1 MSIENRIEE
10 VKRRFGQFNDWEQR
24 YAEIIKVGRTLAP
37 LPEEGRQEKFLVKGC
52 QSQVWLYPKLE
63 NSRVIYYADSDAA
76 IAKGI
81 IALLVQVYSG
91 ATPDEIINNKED
103 FLKEIGITEH
113 LSMNRT
119 NGLKA
124 MAKQVK
130 LYALAMKAIQ

>member
-1 MSIENRIEE
+1 MSIENEISRIKE
-10 VKRRFGQFNDWEQR
+10 RFGKLNDWEER
-24 YAEIIKVGRTLAP
+24 YSEIIKAGRNLSEM
-37 LPEEGRQEKFLVKGC
+37 PEVARQEKFLVKGC
-52 QSQVWLYPKLE
+52 QSQVWLYPELKE
-63 NSRVIYYADSDAA
+63 NKVIYYADSDAA

-91 ATPDEIINNKED
+91 STPDEIIESKED
-103 FLKEIGITEH
+103 FLKEIGVTEH

-130 LYALAMKAIQ
+130 LYALAMKAIS

>member
-1 MSIENRIEE
+1 MSIENEISRIKE
-10 VKRRFGQFNDWEQR
+10 RFGKLNDWEER
-24 YAEIIKVGRTLAP
+24 YSEIIKAGRNLSEM
-37 LPEEGRQEKFLVKGC
+37 PEVARQEKFLVKGC
-52 QSQVWLYPKLE
+52 QSQVWLYPELKE
-63 NSRVIYYADSDAA
+63 NKVIYHADSDAA

-91 ATPDEIINNKED
+91 STPDEIIESKED
-103 FLKEIGITEH
+103 FLKEIGVTEH

-130 LYALAMKAIQ
+130 LYALAMKAIS